1 MMEMLMLILH
11 LSSGEVA
18 KVPVALAAKKLTCS
32 NAIVQVTTLDDNGIH
47 FKGSQVLGYYC
58 KDMKDTLVP

>member
-11 LSSGEVA
+11 LSSGEIA
-18 KVPVALAAKKLTCS
+18 KVPVALAAKKLTCN
-32 NAIVQVTTLDDNGIH
+32 NAIVQVTTLDNNGIH
-47 FKGSQVLGYYC
+47 FRGKEVLSYYC